1 MKISKCP
8 YCGGTNL
15 TKHGVR
21 NGHQRY
27 CCKDCDRYFR
37 NSRLPSSEK
46 LLTLYVS
53 QRKTVADL
61 AVKYRVSASTI
72 KRRLR
77 EISLEWEQPDLSGCS
92 GFVHID
98 ATYWGRNFGVLLAVD
113 NQSGAVLY
121 LDFIKHENAEDYR
134 TAIGSI
140 EARHYKIKGIIVDG
154 NRHLFSL
161 FKGYSIQM
169 CQFHMR
175 QITRRYLTLNPR
187 LLAARALKEILGT
200 LTTSAEADFMER
212 YAKWK
217 EDWKEVIK
225 RRSLLKSGRKV
236 YRHKRLRS
244 AMLSLD
250 FYLPYLFT
258 FQKPE
263 CEGMPNTNNKIE
275 GIFTDLKKKLNI
287 HCGMS
292 KMSRKRLILEFFS
305 AWAAS
310 HCMKPKKPEPQK

>member
-1 MKISKCP
+1 MKISKFP

-27 CCKDCDRYFR
+27 CSKDCGRYFR
-37 NSRLPSSEK
+37 NSRLPSPEE
-46 LLTLYVS
+46 LLSLYVS

-77 EISLEWEQPDLSGCS
+77 EISLEWEQPDLSGLS

-121 LDFIKHENAEDYR
+121 LAFIKHENAEDYR

-154 NRHLFSL
+154 NRHLSSL

-187 LLAARALKEILGT
+187 LLAARALKELLRT
-200 LTTSAEADFMER
+200 LT
-212 YAKWK
+212 K
-217 EDWKEVIK
+217 
-225 RRSLLKSGRKV
+225 
-236 YRHKRLRS
+236 
-244 AMLSLD
+244 
-250 FYLPYLFT
+250 
-258 FQKPE
+258 
-263 CEGMPNTNNKIE
+263 
-275 GIFTDLKKKLNI
+275 
-287 HCGMS
+287 
-292 KMSRKRLILEFFS
+292 
-305 AWAAS
+305 
-310 HCMKPKKPEPQK
+310 